1 MSDDS
6 SVSDRMRSDWNQR
19 AREDPHY
26 YVAFGGRDQDEETF
40 LATAADVVRLLEG
53 ELRRL
58 APFAPVLGLDP
69 SRPCRDRQ
77 EAVLKYGRAL
87 EIGCGPGRLIKPLS
101 RHFSEIHGVDVS
113 DEMIRIARERLNEIP
128 HAHVHATNGASLAQ
142 FDDRS
147 FDFVYSYAVFQHIPS
162 RAVVLEYMNEI
173 SRVLKP
179 GGIFR
184 GQFNGLP
191 HSGAPDTWSGVTFS
205 AEDIR
210 AFTREKSLQ
219 LLALEDAQTQYM
231 WTTWR
236 RLTHVPALPGTPLI
250 KGITNA
256 HSYEPVAPNRERH
269 AAISIWMENLPDE
282 CDLNN
287 LDVLVEGAPADPYF
301 IGWPIAEG
309 VRQVN
314 AWLPRGMRTGLL
326 PVELRLNGE
335 RLCAPG
341 TVRVIPAGPLVPR
354 IISITDGF
362 NLLEKSASSSGI
374 LKIQMEEVPSPDS
387 LAITISGRPVDWLE
401 IKCIDPRAPRH
412 ELNLRIPEGLGPGRH
427 RLVIQTGRWQIPA
440 DIEIARAIEAP
451 KVPSA

>member
-1 MSDDS
+1 MSDER
-6 SVSDRMRSDWNQR
+6 SVSERMRSDWNQR

-40 LATAADVVRLLEG
+40 LATAADVLRSLEA

-58 APFAPVLGLDP
+58 PNGA
-69 SRPCRDRQ
+69 SQ
-77 EAVLKYGRAL
+77 TAL
-87 EIGCGPGRLIKPLS
+87 EIGCGPGRLMKPLS

-113 DEMIRIARERLNEIP
+113 DEMIRIARERLSDIP

-162 RAVVLEYMNEI
+162 RVVVLEYMNEI

-205 AEDIR
+205 SEDIR

-236 RLTHVPALPGTPLI
+236 RLTHAVAQPATPLI

-287 LDVLVEGAPADPYF
+287 LDVLVEGAPADPYY

-314 AWLPRGMRTGLL
+314 AWLPEGMRTGLL

-335 RLCAPG
+335 RLSAPG

-374 LKIQMEEVPSPDS
+374 LKIQLEEVPSPDS
-387 LAITISGRPVDWLE
+387 LAITISDRPVDWLE

-412 ELNLRIPEGLGPGRH
+412 ELNLRIPEGLRPGCH

-440 DIEIARAIEAP
+440 DIEISGAI
-451 KVPSA
+451 

>member
-1 MSDDS
+1 MSDER
-6 SVSDRMRSDWNQR
+6 SVSERMRSDWNQR

-40 LATAADVVRLLEG
+40 LATAADVLRLLEG

-58 APFAPVLGLDP
+58 PEGA
-69 SRPCRDRQ
+69 DR
-77 EAVLKYGRAL
+77 KAL
-87 EIGCGPGRLIKPLS
+87 EIGCGPGRLLKPLS
-101 RHFSEIHGVDVS
+101 RHFSEIQGVDVS
-113 DEMIRIARERLNEIP
+113 DEMIRLARERLSDIP
-128 HAHVHATNGASLAQ
+128 HAHVHVTNGASLAQ

-173 SRVLKP
+173 SRVLRP

-205 AEDIR
+205 GDDIR

-236 RLTHVPALPGTPLI
+236 RLTHGTAQPATPLI

-287 LDVLVEGAPADPYF
+287 LDVLVEGAPADPYY

-314 AWLPRGMRTGLL
+314 AWLPEGMRTGLL
-326 PVELRLNGE
+326 PVELRLNRE
-335 RLCAPG
+335 RICAPG

-374 LKIQMEEVPSPDS
+374 LKIQLEEVPSPDS
-387 LAITISGRPVDWLE
+387 LAITISDRPVDWLE
-401 IKCIDPRAPRH
+401 IQCIDPRAPRH
-412 ELNLRIPEGLGPGRH
+412 ELNLRIPEGLRPGRH
-427 RLVIQTGRWQIPA
+427 RLIIQTGRWQIPA
-440 DIEIARAIEAP
+440 DIEISGAIEAP
-451 KVPSA
+451 KAPSS